1 MRWRV
6 ALLIVA
12 VAAAFI
18 PIPPRTIEAIYSD
31 RFFPVYQ
38 IVATS
43 VSNRVSFALFDV
55 LVLAVVVCWV
65 LLTVGDILIARRS
78 GWLQAVLR
86 VAART
91 ATVAAVAYI
100 AFLLTWGFNY
110 RRIRLEDKLQFDSSR
125 ISADAA
131 AMLAGQAVGQMN
143 ALYEP
148 AHRMGW
154 VPAHVIDRP
163 LADAFAE
170 GRRELGST
178 AATLPGVPKSTL
190 LDTYFRRAGVAGMTD
205 PYFLETFVATDLLPF
220 ELPFVIAHEWGHLAG
235 FADEGDANFLAF
247 LTCLHGTPA
256 HQYSGWLSLYSE
268 VAGGLDRRTAAE
280 VNARLDSGPREDL
293 RAIRDRLMH
302 NINPRVSAA
311 GWRVY
316 DQYLKANTVQAGAAS
331 YADVVRL
338 VLGTKFGPNW
348 KPELR

>member
-31 RFFPVYQ
+31 RLFPVYQ

-55 LVLAVVVCWV
+55 LALAAAACWL
-65 LLTVGDILIARRS
+65 LLTIGDIAVARRS
-78 GWLQAVLR
+78 GWLQAALRIVL
-86 VAART
+86 RT
-91 ATVAAVAYI
+91 ATIAAVAYI

-110 RRIRLEDKLQFDSSR
+110 RRVRLEDKVQFDSSR

-131 AMLAGQAVGQMN
+131 AMLAGQAVGQLN

-154 VPAHVIDRP
+154 VPPHVMDRP
-163 LADAFAE
+163 LADAFAL

-190 LDTYFRRAGVAGMTD
+190 LDPYFRRAGVAGMTD
-205 PYFLETFVATDLLPF
+205 PYFLETFVASDLLPF
-220 ELPFVIAHEWGHLAG
+220 
-235 FADEGDANFLAF
+235 
-247 LTCLHGTPA
+247 
-256 HQYSGWLSLYSE
+256 GWLSLYSE
-268 VAGGLDRRTAAE
+268 VVGGLDRRTASE
-280 VNARLDSGPREDL
+280 VNARLDTGPRQDL
-293 RAIRDRLMH
+293 RAIRDRLTH

-311 GWRVY
+311 GWRIY
-316 DQYLKANTVQAGAAS
+316 DQYLKANSVEAGAAS

-338 VLGTKFGPNW
+338 VLGTKFGKNW
-348 KPELR
+348 KPQLK